1 MMPFEPVPAAVEQV
15 AKVVVDAAY
24 RVHKALG
31 PGLLE
36 SVYETCLTY
45 ELKQRGLTVATQV
58 ALPVVYDGT
67 QLDAGLR
74 LDMLVADSLIVEVKA
89 VETMNPVF
97 KAQLLT
103 YLKLG
108 GGDSGFWSTSTSLSL
123 RTVSNGGFCKFTTE
137 TQRSQRRI

>member
-1 MMPFEPVPAAVEQV
+1 MTPFEPVPAAVERV
-15 AKVVVDAAY
+15 ATAVVDGAY

-36 SVYETCLTY
+36 SVYEACLAY
-45 ELKQRGLTVATQV
+45 ELRRRELAVATQV
-58 ALPVVYDGT
+58 TLPVVYDGT

-74 LDMLVADSLIVEVKA
+74 LDMLVGNCLIVEVKA

-103 YLKLG
+103 YLKL
-108 GGDSGFWSTSTSLSL
+108 SGRRLGLLINFN
-123 RTVSNGGFCKFTTE
+123 VPVIKNGIK
-137 TQRSQRRI
+137 RVVL

>member
-1 MMPFEPVPAAVEQV
+1 MMPFEPVPAAVERV
-15 AKVVVDAAY
+15 AKVVVDGAY
-24 RVHKALG
+24 RVHRALG

-36 SVYETCLTY
+36 SVYETCLAY
-45 ELKQRGLTVATQV
+45 ELKQRGLAVATQV

-74 LDMLVADSLIVEVKA
+74 LDMLVADCLIVEVKS

-103 YLKLG
+103 YLKL
-108 GGDSGFWSTSTSLSL
+108 SGRRLGLLINFN
-123 RTVSNGGFCKFTTE
+123 VPVIKNGIK
-137 TQRSQRRI
+137 RVVL